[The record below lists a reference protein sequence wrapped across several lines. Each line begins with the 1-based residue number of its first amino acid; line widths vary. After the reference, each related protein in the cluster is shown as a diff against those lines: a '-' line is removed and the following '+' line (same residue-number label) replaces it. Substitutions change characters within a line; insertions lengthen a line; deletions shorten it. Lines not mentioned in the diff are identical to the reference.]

1 MTEEFWQKST
11 NYYRYISTLVKD
23 EIETSSI
30 EIKNDLFGVI
40 YDFEILNITTEVE
53 ELADEY
59 MNKGIVL
66 DKFRNDAVHIAVAVI
81 NNIDFLISWNFRHLV
96 KVKTRKIVN
105 LINELLGYPH
115 IEIIAPPEL

>member
-1 MTEEFWQKST
+1 M
-11 NYYRYISTLVKD
+11 
-23 EIETSSI
+23 
-30 EIKNDLFGVI
+30 
-40 YDFEILNITTEVE
+40 NITTEVE